1 MEDLFGGPK
10 QMDGSLSDS
19 MTLDLLTRLS
29 GQAYSCKTKVF
40 RLESHHSSTWF
51 LNSRYLSPP
60 KLTFFFHDPFT
71 KMTASVT

>member
-40 RLESHHSSTWF
+40 RLESHHSST
-51 LNSRYLSPP
+51 
-60 KLTFFFHDPFT
+60 
-71 KMTASVT
+71 